1 MAVPGKLAPLLEGLV
16 AVHVATR
23 DAALVPDEV
32 MAAAAL
38 LEPDGRSLTV
48 YLPDAT
54 SATALANL
62 RENGQI
68 AVVLSQPLTHRTV
81 QLKGRVETIR
91 PAGEDEREA
100 VERFAAAFDAE
111 VAAIGL
117 PPAAL
122 RRRNRWP
129 CTAATFAVRE
139 GFEQTPGP
147 RAGEPLVAE
156 GAP

>member
-1 MAVPGKLAPLLEGLV
+1 MAVPGKLASLLEGLV

-32 MAAAAL
+32 MAVAAL

-48 YLPDAT
+48 HLPDAT

-62 RENGQI
+62 RDNGEI

-81 QLKGRVETIR
+81 QLKGRVETLR
-91 PAGEDEREA
+91 AAREEEREA

-129 CTAATFAVRE
+129 CTAATFVVRE
-139 GFEQTPGP
+139 GYEQTPGP
-147 RAGEPLVAE
+147 RAGEPLGPE
-156 GAP
+156 ELR